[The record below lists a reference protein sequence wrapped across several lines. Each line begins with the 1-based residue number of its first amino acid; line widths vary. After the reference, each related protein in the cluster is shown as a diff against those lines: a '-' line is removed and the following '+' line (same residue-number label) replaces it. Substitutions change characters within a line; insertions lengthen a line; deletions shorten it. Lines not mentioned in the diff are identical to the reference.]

1 LNKDANSGAIR
12 RPGRAKVD
20 ISSLSVTEQ
29 QRLALRGETFVV
41 AWSALLISLLA
52 LSYSYSRQ
60 LLLLCGDAV
69 AHLHIARR
77 MIDSIEPGFR
87 QMGSVW
93 LPFPH
98 LLLLPFVAR
107 LGWWQSGLAGAFPSM
122 AAYVFGAAGIYRLA
136 RQWLTPQASLVALIF
151 YALNPGLLYFQTTA
165 MNEPLCLTEMI
176 WTALLL
182 VEYKRALDAEKF
194 RRAGRLLVIA
204 GAVLMAAVYTRYDGW
219 IFASFAWVVALLPM
233 LNRKRWQTP
242 AGGAFVLFTVMV
254 AVAPLLWFGY
264 CAKQF
269 GDPLDFMRGP
279 YSAKAIDERTS
290 TPGAPHYPG
299 WHSMPVAA
307 LYFLKAAELG
317 ATILRCANLLFLLT
331 VAGTVAAIAKWRGKD
346 VLAALL
352 LWVPLPFYAYSV
364 AYGSVPI
371 FIPLWWP
378 HSYYNTRYGMELIP
392 AFALF
397 LAFFVAWVMG
407 WISGRYPTSQ
417 NRDVGHPALWAKWL
431 ATTGPLLPW
440 VMIALLIANDAVLLR
455 ATPLVVGEAIA
466 NSRTRIPYEAAYA
479 RALEQLPP
487 NSTFLAYTSEHPGAF
502 ERAGIPLKHT
512 INESDYYEWTPALK
526 DPAKSADYVVAT
538 DNDAI
543 AKAVAAHPEG
553 LTLINIVCSTGQ
565 PCARFYR
572 SDRHAASGSITQK

>member
-1 LNKDANSGAIR
+1 LSKDSGNGSIR
-12 RPGRAKVD
+12 RPGRAKVEL
-20 ISSLSVTEQ
+20 SSLSEADQ
-29 QRLALRGETFVV
+29 HRLALRGETFIV
-41 AWSALLISLLA
+41 AWSVLLLSLLT
-52 LSYSYSRQ
+52 LSYCYSRQ
-60 LLLLCGDAV
+60 ILLLCGDAV

-98 LLLLPFVAR
+98 LLLLPFVAH
-107 LGWWQSGLAGAFPSM
+107 LGWWQSGLAGSFPSM
-122 AAYVFGAAGIYRLA
+122 AAYVLGAGGIYRLA
-136 RQWLTPQASLVALIF
+136 RQWLSPPAALVALIF

-165 MNEPLCLTEMI
+165 MNEPLFLTEMI

-182 VEYKRALDAEKF
+182 VEYKRALDAGQAK
-194 RRAGRLLVIA
+194 RASRLIVLT
-204 GAVLMAAVYTRYDGW
+204 GAVLMCAVFTRYDGW
-219 IFASFAWVVALLPM
+219 IFAAFAWLAALLPM
-233 LNRKRWQTP
+233 LDKRRWQTQV
-242 AGGAFVLFTVMV
+242 GGAFVLFTVMV

-279 YSAKAIDERTS
+279 YSARAIDERTS

-331 VAGTVAAIAKWRGKD
+331 IAGTAAAVAKWRKKD

-378 HSYYNTRYGMELIP
+378 HSYYNTRYGMEMIP

-397 LAFFVAWVMG
+397 LAFFVAWVSG
-407 WISGRYPTSQ
+407 WLTQRFAPSG
-417 NRDVGHPALWAKWL
+417 DVDTGAAAGLKKWL
-431 ATTGPLLPW
+431 PAAGELLPW
-440 VMIALLIANDAVLLR
+440 VMILLLIANDAVLLR

-466 NSRTRIPYEAAYA
+466 NSRTRISYEIAYA
-479 RALEQLPP
+479 QALEKLPP
-487 NSTFLAYTSEHPGAF
+487 NSMILAYTSEHPGAY
-502 ERAGIPLKHT
+502 ERAGIALKHT

-526 DPAKSADYVVAT
+526 DPARSADFVIST
-538 DNDAI
+538 ENDAV

-553 LTLINIVCSTGQ
+553 LTLIDIVCSTGQ
-565 PCARFYR
+565 PCARIYR
-572 SDRHAASGSITQK
+572 SDRHAPSGSITQK